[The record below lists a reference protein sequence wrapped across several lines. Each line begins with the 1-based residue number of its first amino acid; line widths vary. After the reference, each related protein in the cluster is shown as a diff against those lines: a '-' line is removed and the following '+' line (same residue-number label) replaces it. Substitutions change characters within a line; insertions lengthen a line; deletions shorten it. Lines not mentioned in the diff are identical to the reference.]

1 MPVERYSAEN
11 ILKLFQLLYRRKTV
25 AMPSL
30 SLPFAV
36 RPVTFVTAKPLLHRT
51 RVGCLIGLIFVFVG
65 CITESVPSGRILV
78 KNDSLDSE
86 YNVITV
92 SGGGAFASL
101 RPGERT
107 ILPRGTTAFS
117 VERRY
122 RDYTRSYSV
131 RCPKQTTKGIA
142 MKLIDIHV
150 NRMPGGCKTI
160 SAKKH

>member
-1 MPVERYSAEN
+1 MYCCMTQV
-11 ILKLFQLLYRRKTV
+11 ILKIIHTTLYI
-25 AMPSL
+25 A
-30 SLPFAV
+30 
-36 RPVTFVTAKPLLHRT
+36 VTFLPM
-51 RVGCLIGLIFVFVG
+51 GC
-65 CITESVPSGRILV
+65 TSESVPPGKILV

-107 ILPRGTTAFS
+107 ILPRGTTTFA

-122 RDYTRSYSV
+122 RDYTRSYTV
-131 RCPKQTTKGIA
+131 QCPSRRTKGIA

-150 NRMPGGCKTI
+150 NRMPGGCKTT

>member
-1 MPVERYSAEN
+1 MSS
-11 ILKLFQLLYRRKTV
+11 ISLLFTL
-25 AMPSL
+25 
-30 SLPFAV
+30 
-36 RPVTFVTAKPLLHRT
+36 RPRQFVMARPLLRQK
-51 RVGCLIGLIFVFVG
+51 RLLFFMGLMYLFVG
-65 CITESVPSGRILV
+65 CTTESVPSGRILV

-107 ILPRGTTAFS
+107 ILPRGTTSFS